1 MEDEKVIFHMY
12 RGKRAKKHL
21 MFELRYEVGLFQKL
35 ITNRLRADHKFAKI
49 FRLSVEQFDFLV
61 ELS

>member
-1 MEDEKVIFHMY
+1 MY